1 MRKDDSGRTHA
12 RPSRA
17 ESTREATDA
26 RTKNARDPAA
36 EPAPAF
42 GNRRMQRLLSG
53 SSAIGAARA
62 PSLSSAALR
71 PSAEVQGPSDGRAL
85 DGSARAAFERGFG
98 ADLSD
103 VRIHTD
109 AAAAA
114 SAEALN
120 AEAYTVGRDIVFGP
134 GRYRPDTADGR
145 ALLAHELAHAQQQ
158 KTAPAHGGS
167 PSMAP
172 ANGDAERDAER
183 AANAVMAGR
192 TAQVAARD
200 EPASIARQP
209 KKTKRADRFLPNEK
223 AKLKA
228 MGRGEIDELIDA
240 IVADGAYHRIR
251 QQTVGGV
258 EHTWEVKTEI
268 VELSEEE
275 QTNGAKFGGAL
286 TPDKTTA
293 SADGKTM
300 LHQNTYILRGGQA
313 STLQSALHEL
323 IHLRISIDRSLPPED
338 RSSFYREYEQAMEL
352 SEVTQSAKFGAKGTL
367 DDKASYGALPLVTGD
382 WAWAKN
388 LLKKIDAIRTFY
400 IGLDPAAEAK
410 FDRDPSLSP
419 ATLMEYVVQEKYVT
433 QTAARESSK
442 TAKKQGNAPSN
453 ETVATRYAGI
463 VARRFEGLID
473 PAASARTD
481 SGTGRTLENER
492 IADLT
497 LALRKL
503 YEAID
508 KSAASA
514 KAAAKNPPPM
524 PDMLLPNQVFESRP
538 LDIQG
543 QPVPFK

>member
-1 MRKDDSGRTHA
+1 
-12 RPSRA
+12 
-17 ESTREATDA
+17 
-26 RTKNARDPAA
+26 
-36 EPAPAF
+36 
-42 GNRRMQRLLSG
+42 MQRLLSG
-53 SSAIGAARA
+53 SSAVGAIGA
-62 PSLSSAALR
+62 PPLSPAALR
-71 PSAEVQGPSDGRAL
+71 PSAEVRGPSDGRAL

-103 VRIHTD
+103 VRIHTG

-114 SAEALN
+114 SAEALD

-134 GRYRPDTADGR
+134 GRYRPDTAEGR
-145 ALLAHELAHAQQQ
+145 ALLAHELAHAEQQ
-158 KTAPAHGGS
+158 KTAPAHGGAPS
-167 PSMAP
+167 IAPSMPP

-183 AANAVMAGR
+183 AASAVMAGR
-192 TAQVAARD
+192 TAQVAARN

-323 IHLRISIDRSLPPED
+323 IHLRISIDRTLPPQD

-352 SEVTQSAKFGAKGTL
+352 SEVTQGAKFGAKGTL

-388 LLKKIDAIRTFY
+388 LLKKIDAIRAFY

-410 FDRDPSLSP
+410 FDRDPSVSP
-419 ATLMEYVVQEKYVT
+419 AALMEYVVQEKYVT

-442 TAKKQGNAPSN
+442 TAKKEGNAPSN
-453 ETVATRYAGI
+453 DTVATRYAGI

-481 SGTGRTLENER
+481 SGTGQKLEKER
-492 IADLT
+492 MDDLT

-524 PDMLLPNQVFESRP
+524 PDMLLPDQVFESRP
-538 LDIQG
+538 LDIRG

>member
-1 MRKDDSGRTHA
+1 M
-12 RPSRA
+12 
-17 ESTREATDA
+17 EAS
-26 RTKNARDPAA
+26 PVL
-36 EPAPAF
+36 
-42 GNRRMQRLLSG
+42 GNRRMQRLLGG
-53 SSAIGAARA
+53 SSSVAAVGASPRF
-62 PSLSSAALR
+62 SAAVH
-71 PSAEVQGPSDGRAL
+71 PSAEFRDPSDGRAL
-85 DGSARAAFERGFG
+85 DGSTRKAFERAFDT
-98 ADLSD
+98 DLSD

-109 AAAAA
+109 AAAIA
-114 SAEALN
+114 SAEAID

-134 GRYRPDTADGR
+134 GRYRPDTAEGR
-145 ALLAHELAHAQQQ
+145 ALLAHEVAHTQQQ
-158 KTAPAHGGS
+158 KTTPAQGGTTS
-167 PSMAP
+167 IAP

-183 AANAVMAGR
+183 AASAVMAGR
-192 TAQVAARD
+192 TAQVAARN
-200 EPASIARQP
+200 EPATIARQP

-228 MGRGEIDELIDA
+228 MGRGEIDDLIDA

-275 QTNGAKFGGAL
+275 QTKGALFGGAL
-286 TPDKTTA
+286 TPDKTTP

-323 IHLRISIDRSLPPED
+323 IHLRISIDRTLPPED

-352 SEVTQSAKFGAKGTL
+352 SEVTQGAKFGAKGTL
-367 DDKASYGALPLVTGD
+367 EDKASYGALPLVTGD

-400 IGLDPAAEAK
+400 IGLDPTAEAK
-410 FDRDPSLSP
+410 FDRDPSVSP
-419 ATLMEYVVQEKYVT
+419 AALMEYVIQEKYVT

-442 TAKKQGNAPSN
+442 TAKKEGNAPSN
-453 ETVATRYAGI
+453 DTVATRYAGI

-481 SGTGRTLENER
+481 SGTGQTLENDR
-492 IADLT
+492 IGDLT

-514 KAAAKNPPPM
+514 KAAAKDPPPM

-538 LDIQG
+538 LDIRG